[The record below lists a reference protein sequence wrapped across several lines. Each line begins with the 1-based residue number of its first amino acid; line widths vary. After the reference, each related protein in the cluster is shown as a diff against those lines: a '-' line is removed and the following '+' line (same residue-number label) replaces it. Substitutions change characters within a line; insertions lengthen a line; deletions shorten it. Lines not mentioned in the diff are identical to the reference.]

1 MRRIY
6 VYKYI
11 RTLSFDEAL
20 SVELRN
26 DASRGYRLQTEY
38 SERIIGRRVSAGWVA
53 SVIRDAPSELPK
65 DQAWQLLQQGEAVL
79 HLAEGQMLRRVRAM
93 NDWRIELSGF
103 NDLGVDRLKA
113 FGLISEIVSWQLKL
127 YVPAGAAGADVFA
140 RLVDRFPIQRIADR
154 KAA

>member
-1 MRRIY
+1 
-6 VYKYI
+6 
-11 RTLSFDEAL
+11 
-20 SVELRN
+20 
-26 DASRGYRLQTEY
+26 
-38 SERIIGRRVSAGWVA
+38 
-53 SVIRDAPSELPK
+53 
-65 DQAWQLLQQGEAVL
+65 
-79 HLAEGQMLRRVRAM
+79 MLRRVRAM
-93 NDWRIELSGF
+93 NDWRIELYGF